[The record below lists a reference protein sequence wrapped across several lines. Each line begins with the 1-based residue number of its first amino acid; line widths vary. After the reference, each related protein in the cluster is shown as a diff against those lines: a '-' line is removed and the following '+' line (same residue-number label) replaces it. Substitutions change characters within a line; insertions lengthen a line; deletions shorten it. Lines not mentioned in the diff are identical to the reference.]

1 MVNSYKIQIAV
12 DFAYIA
18 NNIFPFTSITNKLQ
32 SVFSN
37 EEYHVDDYIGNSTN
51 VLHISHKKT

>member
-12 DFAYIA
+12 GFAYIA
-18 NNIFPFTSITNKLQ
+18 NNITNKLQ

-37 EEYHVDDYIGNSTN
+37 EEFHVDDYIGNSTN
-51 VLHISHKKT
+51 VLY